1 MQYTLAVALL
11 SATLLPVPMCHHS
24 ELAPVAPL
32 STVLHVLFVFA
43 RVCTYMHV
51 CVYACLKEEK
61 RVKTER
67 NASQP
72 NL

>member
-1 MQYTLAVALL
+1 MQYALAVALL

-32 STVLHVLFVFA
+32 STVLHILFVFA
-43 RVCTYMHV
+43 YVYMYMHV

-61 RVKTER
+61 RVKTEK
-67 NASQP
+67 NVSQP